1 MKLIKKL
8 LELLQKEQGFIK
20 NIFLIIFV
28 TRLLFLEPN
37 QLALIAEILVTLTV
51 ILSENYQKKEE
62 KEYYDDEDDI

>member
-8 LELLQKEQGFIK
+8 LELLQREQGFIK

-51 ILSENYQKKEE
+51 ILSENYKKKEE